1 MKTARKT
8 LLLFALACLSAP
20 ALAADTPGCTC
31 HDAISPGKDAP
42 VIDLRGWNTDGVH
55 RQQGCL
61 ACHPGADQVPHHGK
75 VLTVSCASCHE
86 AEAKDWDQTVHGR
99 AEGKNPEI
107 HGCMTCHVEHT
118 YFPANDPR
126 YRYTNSGLL
135 RTCVSCH
142 QPTQMEWSF
151 SMPVKDPPA
160 GEHWPSCIHGHIVRG
175 GQLFIAACS
184 SCHGAHQVFP
194 ADDPRSA
201 VNVANI
207 EQNCGRCHENVD
219 PQRVVTSLCVRRDTP
234 SWYVSNYFDVWYL
247 WTGGIAFLSVVG
259 LLVMGMVG
267 TALRRRKENAPGV
280 R

>member
-1 MKTARKT
+1 MKTIVTAMAV
-8 LLLFALACLSAP
+8 LAFALAP
-20 ALAADTPGCTC
+20 GQAAGRTSCDC
-31 HDAISPGKDAP
+31 HDGLAP
-42 VIDLRGWNTDGVH
+42 REKAPRIDLRGWLTDGVH
-55 RQQGCL
+55 RKQGCL
-61 ACHPGADQVPHHGK
+61 ACHPGADQVPHRGK

-99 AEGKNPEI
+99 VEGKVPGI
-107 HGCMTCHVEHT
+107 RGCMTCHVEHDW
-118 YFPANDPR
+118 FAANDPR

-142 QPTQMEWSF
+142 RPTQVEWSF
-151 SMPVKDPPA
+151 SIPVKPPP
-160 GEHWPSCIHGHIVRG
+160 GGGHWPACIHGHIVRG
-175 GQLFIAACS
+175 GQLFIAACE

-207 EQNCGRCHENVD
+207 EKNCGRCHEGLD
-219 PQRVVTSLCVRRDTP
+219 PERIVTSLCVRRDTAR
-234 SWYVSNYFDVWYL
+234 WYVSNYFDVWYL
-247 WTGGIAFLSVVG
+247 WTGGIAALSIFG

-267 TALRRRKENAPGV
+267 ASLRRKKKDGAPPV